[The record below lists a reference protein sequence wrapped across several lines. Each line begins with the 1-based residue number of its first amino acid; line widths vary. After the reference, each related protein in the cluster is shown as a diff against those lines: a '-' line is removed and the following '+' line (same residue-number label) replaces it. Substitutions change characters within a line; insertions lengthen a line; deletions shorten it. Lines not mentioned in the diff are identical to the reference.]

1 MTHMLENE
9 PMRGFYRLIGYSRS
23 GERERARYNIP
34 HEPRRAAQRTHGDAL
49 LSPSDRRN
57 RNRYAFRLFMELQ
70 SDQLIGSQG
79 QRKLIGSQGQR
90 NMRF

>member
-1 MTHMLENE
+1 MLENE
-9 PMRGFYRLIGYSRS
+9 PMRGFYRLIEYSRS

-34 HEPRRAAQRTHGDAL
+34 REPRRAVQRTYGEVL
-49 LSPSDRRN
+49 LPPSDRH
-57 RNRYAFRLFMELQ
+57 NRYAFRLFMELQ

-79 QRKLIGSQGQR
+79 RR